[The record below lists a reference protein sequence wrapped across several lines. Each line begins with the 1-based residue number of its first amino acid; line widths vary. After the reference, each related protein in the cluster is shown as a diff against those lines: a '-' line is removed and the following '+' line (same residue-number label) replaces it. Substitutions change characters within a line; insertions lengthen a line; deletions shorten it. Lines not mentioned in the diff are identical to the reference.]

1 MLLSEKF
8 QQEELLDRVSMLD
21 QQLYDR
27 SEALGKVIA
36 AKDELHLELEKEV
49 EEKKKLAQQVN
60 HLSLLHA
67 LINICYVIH
76 LLFIWAVCSAK

>member
-1 MLLSEKF
+1 
-8 QQEELLDRVSMLD
+8 MLD

-60 HLSLLHA
+60 CLSLLHA
-67 LINICYVIH
+67 FINICYVIH
-76 LLFIWAVCSAK
+76 LLCILVLCLAK